1 MSKQERVLNKSV
13 HITGIGKDIFKSS
26 RTCHTFGRVAKGS
39 GILKVETGVQDSIS
53 VKYVRRED
61 YLCNIHIKTICSQ
74 KLRIT
79 FYFLLRLL
87 N

>member
-1 MSKQERVLNKSV
+1 MSKQEGVLNKSV
-13 HITGIGKDIFKSS
+13 HIMGFGKDIFKSS

-39 GILKVETGVQDSIS
+39 GIFKVETGVEGSIS
-53 VKYVRRED
+53 VKYIKRD
-61 YLCNIHIKTICSQ
+61 CLCNIHIKTICSQ
-74 KLRIT
+74 KLRII